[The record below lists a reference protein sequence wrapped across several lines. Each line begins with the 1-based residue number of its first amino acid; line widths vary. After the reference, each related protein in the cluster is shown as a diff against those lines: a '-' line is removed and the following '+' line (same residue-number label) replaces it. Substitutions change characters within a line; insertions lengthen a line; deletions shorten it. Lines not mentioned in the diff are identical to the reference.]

1 MDSIFHTKN
10 NLCRGSKIKL
20 PLLYRSSA
28 IKCGKKVKLFL
39 LRKKSGMLFLTQ
51 FFFQKLLPFLLGS
64 SVDYLEEEYVDLDWN
79 EKEDDVTSKA
89 TVTTPLPPALK
100 ASKAEALK
108 SPPPPPKKSSRMKKR
123 ILDENH
129 LEKEEGSGADQDL
142 LGDDEDLL
150 ILEGSGTT
158 EGYSDDSIIVD
169 LGNIFLAKKKI
180 LSTIYIRPFL
190 EIYLLH
196 ICM

>member
-1 MDSIFHTKN
+1 MW
-10 NLCRGSKIKL
+10 
-20 PLLYRSSA
+20 
-28 IKCGKKVKLFL
+28 KKVKLFFYG
-39 LRKKSGMLFLTQ
+39 RNQECLFLTQ

-79 EKEDDVTSKA
+79 EEEKEEDVMTSK
-89 TVTTPLPPALK
+89 VMETTPPPLPALK

-180 LSTIYIRPFL
+180 LSTYNIYPTFFGNIFVT
-190 EIYLLH
+190 YLYALV
-196 ICM
+196 IT

>member
-1 MDSIFHTKN
+1 MW
-10 NLCRGSKIKL
+10 
-20 PLLYRSSA
+20 
-28 IKCGKKVKLFL
+28 KKVKLFFYG
-39 LRKKSGMLFLTQ
+39 RNQECLFLTQ

-79 EKEDDVTSKA
+79 EEEKEEDVMTSK
-89 TVTTPLPPALK
+89 VMETTSPPPPALK

-180 LSTIYIRPFL
+180 LPTIYIRPFL

-196 ICM
+196 ICMHS

>member
-1 MDSIFHTKN
+1 MW
-10 NLCRGSKIKL
+10 
-20 PLLYRSSA
+20 
-28 IKCGKKVKLFL
+28 KKVKLFL

-79 EKEDDVTSKA
+79 EEEKEEDVMTSK
-89 TVTTPLPPALK
+89 VMETTPPPPPPPALK

-169 LGNIFLAKKKI
+169 LGNIFLAKMKI

-196 ICM
+196 ICMHS

>member
-1 MDSIFHTKN
+1 
-10 NLCRGSKIKL
+10 
-20 PLLYRSSA
+20 
-28 IKCGKKVKLFL
+28 
-39 LRKKSGMLFLTQ
+39 MLFLTQ

-79 EKEDDVTSKA
+79 EEEKEEDVMTSK
-89 TVTTPLPPALK
+89 VMETTPPPLPALK

-169 LGNIFLAKKKI
+169 LGNIFLAKMKI
-180 LSTIYIRPFL
+180 LSTIYIRPFWK
-190 EIYLLH
+190 Y
-196 ICM
+196 ICYIFVCTRNYISTAYKNTVTE

>member
-1 MDSIFHTKN
+1 
-10 NLCRGSKIKL
+10 
-20 PLLYRSSA
+20 
-28 IKCGKKVKLFL
+28 
-39 LRKKSGMLFLTQ
+39 MLFLTQ

-79 EKEDDVTSKA
+79 EEEKEEDVMTSK
-89 TVTTPLPPALK
+89 VMETTPPPPPPPALK

-169 LGNIFLAKKKI
+169 LGNIFLAKMKI
-180 LSTIYIRPFL
+180 LPTIYIRPFL

-196 ICM
+196 ICMYYTYPLVIT

>member
-1 MDSIFHTKN
+1 MW
-10 NLCRGSKIKL
+10 
-20 PLLYRSSA
+20 
-28 IKCGKKVKLFL
+28 KKVKLFL

-79 EKEDDVTSKA
+79 EEEKEEEDVMTSK
-89 TVTTPLPPALK
+89 VMETTPPPPPPALK

-169 LGNIFLAKKKI
+169 LGNIFLNN
-180 LSTIYIRPFL
+180 IYPTFFGNIFVT
-190 EIYLLH
+190 YLYALV
-196 ICM
+196 IT